1 MKKISFIIIIL
12 LYSCSPKSAI
22 NQNNINFTK
31 EMSFNEFKI
40 MLEEYA
46 KINSYPN
53 INN

>member
-1 MKKISFIIIIL
+1 MKKILFTIIIL
-12 LYSCSPKSAI
+12 LCSCSPKLAI